1 MVAAMRREREV
12 IGPKWQIR
20 FSDLN
25 GWHRIEVQC
34 FSCGHVHEFD
44 PEVLKRL
51 RIRQLH
57 RKHSRMGMN
66 EARLREDIQ
75 CQHVADREDRL
86 RCTVCGNRIN
96 NSMRIVKLPRDP

>member
-12 IGPKWQIR
+12 VGPKMADPG

-34 FSCGHVHEFD
+34 FNCEHVHEFD

-57 RKHSRMGMN
+57 RKHSR
-66 EARLREDIQ
+66 
-75 CQHVADREDRL
+75 
-86 RCTVCGNRIN
+86 
-96 NSMRIVKLPRDP
+96 VKLPRDP